1 MAWGEGFGETGP
13 GLGCEGLSAAAG
25 EVCGAAVGGAKNPF
39 MYIFVYYMHI
49 R

>member
-25 EVCGAAVGGAKNPF
+25 EVCGAAVGGAGAEMRGWGP
-39 MYIFVYYMHI
+39 
-49 R
+49 